1 MEPIFLLVP
10 YNRRK
15 MSQAQ
20 GIKLQPIKMGDL
32 VAKANATTSSAKDEV
47 NKKKSGY
54 VAPHMRSTQ
63 STDSGPISLS
73 AKDFP
78 SMASG
83 SRPTPVATGSQPKK
97 VINFKKAAETG
108 IEQERLNEEEFRRL
122 AETDIFKMSDR
133 ELYQAGWDIVNLG
146 RQFNTYQDTVLD
158 DDLQLTEFPLRS
170 ILEEL
175 EHDADLYFTACLQN
189 KPIHNSYSFRRK
201 VRTSE
206 PLNEACMRYAKA
218 KTNL

>member
-1 MEPIFLLVP
+1 
-10 YNRRK
+10 

-32 VAKANATTSSAKDEV
+32 VAKANATTSSSISER
-47 NKKKSGY
+47 KSGY
-54 VAPHMRSTQ
+54 VPPHMRSTQ

-73 AKDFP
+73 ANDFP
-78 SMASG
+78 SMG
-83 SRPTPVATGSQPKK
+83 SVPVPSKPKK
-97 VINFKKAAETG
+97 IINFKKAAETG
-108 IEQERLNEEEFRRL
+108 IEQERLNEEELRRL
-122 AETDIFKMSDR
+122 AETDVFKMSDR

-175 EHDADLYFTACLQN
+175 EHDAELYFTASIQN
-189 KPIHNSYSFRRK
+189 KPIHNNYSFRRK
-201 VRTSE
+201 VRTNE

-218 KTNL
+218 KANL

>member
-32 VAKANATTSSAKDEV
+32 VAKANATTSISSSER
-47 NKKKSGY
+47 KSGY
-54 VAPHMRSTQ
+54 VPPHMRSTQ

-73 AKDFP
+73 ANDFP
-78 SMASG
+78 SMG
-83 SRPTPVATGSQPKK
+83 TGPTPVPVSSKLKK
-97 VINFKKAAETG
+97 TINFKKAAETG
-108 IEQERLNEEEFRRL
+108 IEQERLNEEELRRL

-175 EHDADLYFTACLQN
+175 EHDAELYFTASIQN

-201 VRTSE
+201 VRSNE

-218 KTNL
+218 KAKTNL

>member
-1 MEPIFLLVP
+1 
-10 YNRRK
+10 

-32 VAKANATTSSAKDEV
+32 VAKANATSSSSSSSSTSER
-47 NKKKSGY
+47 KSGY
-54 VAPHMRSTQ
+54 VPPHMRSTQ

-73 AKDFP
+73 ANDFP
-78 SMASG
+78 SMGSG
-83 SRPTPVATGSQPKK
+83 PTPVAALSKPKK
-97 VINFKKAAETG
+97 AINFKKAAETG
-108 IEQERLNEEEFRRL
+108 IEQERLNEEELRRL

-133 ELYQAGWDIVNLG
+133 ELYEAGWDIVNLG
-146 RQFNTYQDTVLD
+146 RQFNTYQDTILD
-158 DDLQLTEFPLRS
+158 DDIQLTEFPLRS

-175 EHDADLYFTACLQN
+175 EHDADFYFTACLQN

-201 VRTSE
+201 VRTNE

-218 KTNL
+218 KATTRL